1 MSETKKLSNQDILY
15 DLEQSNVRDDV
26 FTQIKGIVEKYHGV
40 KQEYLEQRKML
51 KKVFR
56 ILDDL
61 TPEQMK
67 QFEEAMIK
75 PKQQAQTEE
84 ELVKIV
90 KKAFD
95 RYNSDVPEPIL
106 AEIRKLLG
114 EK

>member
-1 MSETKKLSNQDILY
+1 MSEIKKLSNQDILY

-26 FTQIKGIVEKYHGV
+26 FTQIKGIL
-40 KQEYLEQRKML
+40 EYYEQLYKDNMSLVQQVIKL
-51 KKVFR
+51 KEHQPQP
-56 ILDDL
+56 D
-61 TPEQMK
+61 
-67 QFEEAMIK
+67 
-75 PKQQAQTEE
+75 E

-95 RYNSDVPEPIL
+95 GYNSDVPEPIL